1 MRKLLANYLYTF
13 GYQVFLMILP
23 VFTLP
28 YISRVLLPKG
38 VGVNSW
44 TYSISYYFVLLGV
57 LGLTTYGQRE
67 VALWKH
73 SRRRFRSTFWEIE
86 IASIITTLI
95 SLIAYAVTIVILDR
109 YQKYLLIY
117 GISIFASL
125 FDISWLFSGL
135 EKFAILS
142 FRNFIIKS
150 LSVVTMFLF
159 VKSPKDLGIYILI
172 QVLTILISN
181 ISLWPPALRIVGHV
195 QVRSLYFV
203 FQRIKH
209 SFSYFIPQISI
220 SLYVTLNKVLLGFLA
235 GTIQTGYFDSSDKI
249 ARLLFSAF
257 MAISTVMMP
266 RISSMFSQK
275 RYAEIRSMLSN
286 VLFFSTLLILPIS
299 FLLAANSEL
308 IVSVI
313 LGPKYMPMVN
323 VLRISS
329 LILIPMSV
337 ANILGN
343 QVLIP
348 FNKIRTYTVSVMGGA
363 IVNLVMVAPLILF
376 CDANG
381 AAMASFISEFTVMAF
396 QIYFCKDVIPL
407 HTMIQASGSQLVIG
421 AVVMIPSII
430 VVMVMLHS
438 NYALCVIVSIII
450 VVIYLLALTPWLL
463 KRIRQTV
470 LTR

>member
-159 VKSPKDLGIYILI
+159 VKSHKDLGIYILI

-209 SFSYFIPQISI
+209 SFSYFIPQISV

-275 RYAEIRSMLSN
+275 QYAEIRSMLSN

-313 LGPKYMPMVN
+313 LGPKYMQMVN

-363 IVNLVMVAPLILF
+363 IVNLVIDAPLILF
-376 CDANG
+376 NGANG

-407 HTMIQASGSQLVIG
+407 HTMIQESGSQLVIG

>member
-1 MRKLLANYLYTF
+1 MHKLLANYLYTF

-28 YISRVLLPKG
+28 YISRALLPKG

-266 RISSMFSQK
+266 TISSMFSQK

-363 IVNLVMVAPLILF
+363 IVNLVIDAPLILF
-376 CDANG
+376 YGANG

>member
-86 IASIITTLI
+86 IASIITTFI

-209 SFSYFIPQISI
+209 SFSYFIPQISV

-275 RYAEIRSMLSN
+275 QYAEIRLMLSN

-363 IVNLVMVAPLILF
+363 IVNLVIDAPLILF
-376 CDANG
+376 YGANG

>member
-209 SFSYFIPQISI
+209 SFSYFIPQISV

-275 RYAEIRSMLSN
+275 QYAEIRLMLSN

-363 IVNLVMVAPLILF
+363 IVNLVIDAPLILF
-376 CDANG
+376 YGANG